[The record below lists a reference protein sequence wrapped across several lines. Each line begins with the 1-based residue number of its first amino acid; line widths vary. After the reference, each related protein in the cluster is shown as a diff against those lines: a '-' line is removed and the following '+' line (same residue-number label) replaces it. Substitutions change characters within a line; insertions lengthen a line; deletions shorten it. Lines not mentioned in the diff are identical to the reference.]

1 MEAPLTRS
9 FSLAARIWPVAPTG
23 AASVWFARSL
33 SGAAVVSPRRGSSAI
48 SGLDPRVLV
57 VAETDERIGAL
68 CRGLDS
74 LGWRTMTARS
84 GAGAVAALTDFTL
97 EAAILD
103 ADHPEIAALP
113 EALRLAAGARRLP
126 IIALGATAGGPFD
139 LTMAEP
145 PHPAQAAL
153 RIEQLVR
160 AAIAEEEFRLRQAT
174 FALHGA
180 TLDPGTPDPSPVR
193 ILIAGAP
200 DHRFIALSN
209 TLTAAGAEV
218 IAAPTPYTAFD
229 YLHESAFDAA
239 VLWGAPDHAPA
250 LSIASGMKR
259 NTRLYHIPLALYL
272 RSEGEINLSELYNRG
287 FSEVAAADTPEPEAA
302 ARVLDLAKTH
312 RRHLAIRKALEGA
325 RGAGI
330 MDPSTGLFTR
340 NLFASHL
347 GRVAEAASARRRPLS
362 VCVLRVSENDA
373 LTRARMGGWLDRAM
387 PQIGAMVSRLVRVED
402 TAARLAPEVF
412 ALALPATPGP
422 QARLAVERIAA
433 VIGCTAFDAGPD
445 RTPFVVEFNVGVAEL
460 MQGEGA
466 AAVLERASADMQV
479 QPV

>member
-1 MEAPLTRS
+1 L
-9 FSLAARIWPVAPTG
+9 
-23 AASVWFARSL
+23 
-33 SGAAVVSPRRGSSAI
+33 GS
-48 SGLDPRVLV
+48 DPRVLV
-57 VAETDERIGAL
+57 VAETDDRIGNL

-74 LGWRTMTARS
+74 LGWRTITARNGS
-84 GAGAVAALTDFTL
+84 SAVAALTDLTL
-97 EAAILD
+97 EAAIVD
-103 ADHPEIAALP
+103 GAHAEIAGLP

-126 IIALGATAGGPFD
+126 VIALGPEVAEAPREAFD
-139 LTMAEP
+139 LTMAQA

-174 FALHGA
+174 FEQHGA
-180 TLDPGTPDPSPVR
+180 SLDDGSPDPSPER

-209 TLTAAGAEV
+209 TLNAAGAEV
-218 IAAPTPYTAFD
+218 VAAPTPYTAFD

-272 RSEGEINLSELYNRG
+272 RAEGEINLSELYNRG

-302 ARVLDLAKTH
+302 MRVLDLARTH
-312 RRHLAIRKALEGA
+312 RRHLAIRKALEGG

-330 MDPSTGLFTR
+330 MDPATGLFTR
-340 NLFASHL
+340 HLFASHL
-347 GRVAEAASARRRPLS
+347 ARIAEGAAARRRPLS
-362 VCVLRVSENDA
+362 VCVLRVSENDS
-373 LTRARMGGWLDRAM
+373 LGRARAGGWLDRAM

-422 QARLAVERIAA
+422 SARLAVERIAA

-445 RTPFVVEFNVGVAEL
+445 QTPFVVEFSVGVAE
-460 MQGEGA
+460 MMPGETAGA
-466 AAVLERASADMQV
+466 LLERASADMQIKR
-479 QPV
+479 P

>member
-1 MEAPLTRS
+1 MVQHPCCQGDV
-9 FSLAARIWPVAPTG
+9 AAGDAKGTSI
-23 AASVWFARSL
+23 L
-33 SGAAVVSPRRGSSAI
+33 
-48 SGLDPRVLV
+48 GLNPRVLV
-57 VAETDERIGAL
+57 VAETDEQIGAL
-68 CRGLDS
+68 CRGLDT
-74 LGWRTMTARS
+74 LGWRTMTARTA
-84 GAGAVAALTDFTL
+84 AGAVAAMTDFKL
-97 EAAILD
+97 EAAVLD
-103 ADHPEIAALP
+103 AAHPEFDALP
-113 EALRLAAGARRLP
+113 QALRIAAGARRLP
-126 IIALGATAGGPFD
+126 VISLGARPQDIADAAAFD
-139 LTMAEP
+139 LIMAQT

-160 AAIAEEEFRLRQAT
+160 AAIVEEEFQLRQAT
-174 FALHGA
+174 FALNGTA
-180 TLDPGTPDPSPVR
+180 LDADMDTSPVR

-209 TLTAAGAEV
+209 TLSAGGAEV
-218 IAAPTPYTAFD
+218 VAAPTPYTAFD

-287 FSEVAAADTPEPEAA
+287 FSEVAAADTPEPDAA
-302 ARVLDLAKTH
+302 DRVLALAKTF
-312 RRHLAIRKALEGA
+312 RRHLSIRKALESA

-347 GRVAEAASARRRPLS
+347 GRVAEAATRRRRPLS
-362 VCVLRVSENDA
+362 VCVLRVADTNA
-373 LTRARMGGWLDRAM
+373 LTLARQGGWLDRAM

-412 ALALPATPGP
+412 ALALPATAAPS
-422 QARLAVERIAA
+422 ARLAAERIAA
-433 VIGCTAFDAGPD
+433 VIGCTAFDAGPE
-445 RTPFVVEFNVGVAEL
+445 RSPFVVEFSVGVAEL
-460 MQGEGA
+460 TPGESA
-466 AAVLERASADMQV
+466 AALLERASMDLQTSRAALTA
-479 QPV
+479 

>member
-1 MEAPLTRS
+1 M
-9 FSLAARIWPVAPTG
+9 
-23 AASVWFARSL
+23 
-33 SGAAVVSPRRGSSAI
+33 
-48 SGLDPRVLV
+48 LV
-57 VAETDERIGAL
+57 VAATDERIGQL

-74 LGWRTMTARS
+74 LGWRTITARTVS
-84 GAGAVAALTDFTL
+84 AAVAALTDFTL
-97 EAAILD
+97 EVAILD

-113 EALRLAAGARRLP
+113 EALRYAAGARRLP
-126 IIALGATAGGPFD
+126 VVGVGEGLEEGGDFD
-139 LTMAEP
+139 MVAVQA

-160 AAIAEEEFRLRQAT
+160 AAIAEEEFRLRQTT
-174 FALHGA
+174 FAQHGA
-180 TLDPGTPDPSPVR
+180 TLDPGAPDPAPLK

-200 DHRFIALSN
+200 DHRFLALSN

-229 YLHESAFDAA
+229 YLHETSFDAA

-272 RSEGEINLSELYNRG
+272 RSEGEINLSELFNRG
-287 FSEVAAADTPEPEAA
+287 FSDVAAADTPEPDTA
-302 ARVLDLAKTH
+302 ARVLSLARTH
-312 RRHLAIRKALEGA
+312 RLHLAIRKALEGA

-340 NLFASHL
+340 TLFASHL
-347 GRVAEAASARRRPLS
+347 GRVAEAATARRRPLS
-362 VCVLRVSENDA
+362 VCVMRLSDTDA
-373 LTRARMGGWLDRAM
+373 LTRARVGGWLDRAM

-412 ALALPATPGP
+412 ALALPATPAAA
-422 QARLAVERIAA
+422 ARLAAERIAA

-445 RTPFVVEFNVGVAEL
+445 RSPFVADFHVGAAEL
-460 MQGEGA
+460 MPGESA
-466 AAVLERASADMQV
+466 ASVLERASADLYAARSALV
-479 QPV
+479 

>member
-1 MEAPLTRS
+1 MVRPLR
-9 FSLAARIWPVAPTG
+9 
-23 AASVWFARSL
+23 ARSRGL
-33 SGAAVVSPRRGSSAI
+33 RSRRGETSILGS
-48 SGLDPRVLV
+48 DPRVLV

-84 GAGAVAALTDFTL
+84 GAGAVAALTDFKL

-113 EALRLAAGARRLP
+113 DALRLAAGARRLP
-126 IIALGATAGGPFD
+126 VIALGPKAAGLAAGTFD
-139 LTMAEP
+139 LTMAQP

-180 TLDPGTPDPSPVR
+180 TLDPGLPDPSPVR
-193 ILIAGAP
+193 VLIAGAP

-209 TLTAAGAEV
+209 TLTAGGAEV
-218 IAAPTPYTAFD
+218 VAAPTPYTAFD

-287 FSEVAAADTPEPEAA
+287 FSEVAAADTPEPETA
-302 ARVLDLAKTH
+302 ARVLDLAHTH

-362 VCVLRVSENDA
+362 VCVLRVAESDN

-422 QARLAVERIAA
+422 AARLAVERIAA

-445 RTPFVVEFNVGVAEL
+445 RTPFVVEFSVGVAEL
-460 MQGEGA
+460 MPGEGA
-466 AAVLERASADMQV
+466 AAVLERASADMQA
-479 QPV
+479 QPA

>member
-1 MEAPLTRS
+1 MGQE
-9 FSLAARIWPVAPTG
+9 
-23 AASVWFARSL
+23 
-33 SGAAVVSPRRGSSAI
+33 
-48 SGLDPRVLV
+48 PRVLV
-57 VAETDERIGAL
+57 VAATDERIGLL

-97 EAAILD
+97 EVAILD
-103 ADHPEIAALP
+103 GDHPEIAALP
-113 EALRLAAGARRLP
+113 QALRRAAGARRLP
-126 IIALGATAGGPFD
+126 IVGIGTGLEEGGDFDMVALQA
-139 LTMAEP
+139 

-180 TLDPGTPDPSPVR
+180 TLDPGAPDPAPLK

-200 DHRFIALSN
+200 DHRFLALSN

-229 YLHESAFDAA
+229 YLHETAFDAA

-272 RSEGEINLSELYNRG
+272 RSEGEINLSELFHRG
-287 FSEVAAADTPEPEAA
+287 FSDVAAADTPEPDTA
-302 ARVLDLAKTH
+302 ARVLSLARTH

-340 NLFASHL
+340 TLFASHL
-347 GRVAEAASARRRPLS
+347 GRVAEAATARRRPLS
-362 VCVLRVSENDA
+362 VCVLRLGDNDA
-373 LTRARMGGWLDRAM
+373 ITRARAGGWLDRAM

-412 ALALPATPGP
+412 ALALPATPAAA
-422 QARLAVERIAA
+422 ARLAAERIAA

-445 RTPFVVEFNVGVAEL
+445 RSPFVADFHIGAAEL
-460 MQGEGA
+460 MPGESA
-466 AAVLERASADMQV
+466 AAVLERASADLNATRSALV
-479 QPV
+479 